1 MFVQE
6 TKVCTRNKNRRHA
19 NLTYRLS
26 YSPYRW
32 SASESCYTVISS
44 NNVCSLHMIFYSST
58 DTGITEKCVILH
70 PFTVYQTLISCGPFI
85 YHKGLWLCQPFSHHI
100 RNDSPFLHPGYGGG
114 YVAAVCT
121 DLPFCIRLSLDD
133 GSSALA

>member
-1 MFVQE
+1 MFTTIRCSVRYNTVLQRCPISVRQDE
-6 TKVCTRNKNRRHA
+6 RGR
-19 NLTYRLS
+19 
-26 YSPYRW
+26 
-32 SASESCYTVISS
+32 SASESSCTAISS
-44 NNVCSLHMIFYSST
+44 NNVCSLHMTFYSST